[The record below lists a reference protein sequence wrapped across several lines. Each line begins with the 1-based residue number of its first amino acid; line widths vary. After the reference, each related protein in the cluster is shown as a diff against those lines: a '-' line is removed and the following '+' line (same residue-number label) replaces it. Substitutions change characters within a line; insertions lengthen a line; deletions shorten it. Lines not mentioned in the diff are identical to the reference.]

1 MRPVQAW
8 PHLWHWQRK
17 TVVSSTIGTRQSYD
31 SSNICML
38 SHTIPYGMVKN
49 AIKSTRIVI
58 FMLPSSKHSPN
69 RPRKF
74 GEVAKYGPEPTVT

>member
-1 MRPVQAW
+1 LRPVQVW

-38 SHTIPYGMVKN
+38 SHMIPYGVVKN
-49 AIKSTRIVI
+49 GIKYAGIAI
-58 FMLPSSKHSPN
+58 
-69 RPRKF
+69 F
-74 GEVAKYGPEPTVT
+74 G

>member
-1 MRPVQAW
+1 MRPVQVW

-38 SHTIPYGMVKN
+38 SHTIPYGMVNRGTKYARI
-49 AIKSTRIVI
+49 AISD
-58 FMLPSSKHSPN
+58 
-69 RPRKF
+69 
-74 GEVAKYGPEPTVT
+74 